1 MLFFL
6 SGKNKLQIL
15 LLLALVV
22 VFPVLVLRQSYTMFL
37 TRGEAR
43 NKVDGT
49 PRWRFNNNML
59 YSRKQGYDGTSFIY
73 QHYNKH
79 GFRDNKLSDN
89 LVDVTFYTQNTLEAV
104 KTASRVF

>member
-1 MLFFL
+1 
-6 SGKNKLQIL
+6 
-15 LLLALVV
+15 
-22 VFPVLVLRQSYTMFL
+22 MFL
-37 TRGEAR
+37 TREAAR

-49 PRWRFNNNML
+49 PRWPWNNNML

-79 GFRDNKLSDN
+79 RLRAFLRMEPDISDN

-104 KTASRVF
+104 KTASRVFVTVHGKTYLNVYPLDKQKR